1 MIGKVT
7 LTDGTNKTLT
17 WSWLED
23 DMLTIE
29 YYDFSELA
37 YYIFGNNVVYTLTV
51 SETERLLFL
60 TKRDQESLTKWLS
73 DNFQNFFGVKR
84 WLEDNKVSFCL
95 QIEKLK

>member
-60 TKRDQESLTKWLS
+60 TKRDQESLTQWLS
-73 DNFQNFFGVKR
+73 DNFQNFFGIKH
-84 WLEDNKVSFCL
+84 WLEENKVAFCL
-95 QIEKLK
+95 QIEKLQ